1 MTGLGNQCKCPMQ
14 SVDRGALSF
23 FGMANDSSSDRNGV
37 RIDKWLWAARFFK
50 TRSLATEA
58 VNGGKIELNG
68 LRPKPS
74 KDVKVGD
81 QLRIRLGPFIHELTV
96 RGLSDRRGPAAAAAQ
111 LYEESVESIAAREK
125 LREQHRL
132 APVAQYDDGG
142 RPTKKDR
149 RAMSAFEERRRRR
162 GR

>member
-1 MTGLGNQCKCPMQ
+1 
-14 SVDRGALSF
+14 
-23 FGMANDSSSDRNGV
+23 MANDSNSDRDGV

-58 VNGGKIELNG
+58 VNGGKVELNG

-74 KDVKVGD
+74 KEVKVGD
-81 QLRIRLGPFIHELTV
+81 QLRVRLGPFIHELTV
-96 RGLSDRRGPAAAAAQ
+96 RGLSDRRGPATAAALLFHETA
-111 LYEESVESIAAREK
+111 ESVAARDK

-149 RAMSAFEERRRRR
+149 RAMSAFEERQRRR
-162 GR
+162 GG

>member
-1 MTGLGNQCKCPMQ
+1 
-14 SVDRGALSF
+14 
-23 FGMANDSSSDRNGV
+23 MANDSSSDRDGV

-58 VNGGKIELNG
+58 VNGGKVELNG

-74 KDVKVGD
+74 KEVKIGD
-81 QLRIRLGPFIHELTV
+81 QLRVRLGPFIHELTI
-96 RGLSDRRGPAAAAAQ
+96 RALSDRRGPATAAAVLFQETA
-111 LYEESVESIAAREK
+111 ESIAAREK

-149 RAMSAFEERRRRR
+149 RAMSAFEERQRRR
-162 GR
+162 GG

>member
-1 MTGLGNQCKCPMQ
+1 MAKEATPGQGA
-14 SVDRGALSF
+14 SVRL
-23 FGMANDSSSDRNGV
+23 
-37 RIDKWLWAARFFK
+37 DKWLWAARFFK

-81 QLRIRLGPFIHELTV
+81 QLRVRLGPFIHEITV
-96 RGLSDRRGPAAAAAQ
+96 RALSERRGPASMAA
-111 LYEESVESIAAREK
+111 LLFEESPDSVAARER

-132 APVAQYDDGG
+132 APVAQYEDRG

-149 RAMSAFEERRRRR
+149 RAMSAFEERQRRR
-162 GR
+162 GG

>member
-1 MTGLGNQCKCPMQ
+1 
-14 SVDRGALSF
+14 
-23 FGMANDSSSDRNGV
+23 MANDSSSDRDGV

-58 VNGGKIELNG
+58 VNGGKVELNG

-74 KDVKVGD
+74 KEVKIGD
-81 QLRIRLGPFIHELTV
+81 QLRVRLGPFIHELTI
-96 RGLSDRRGPAAAAAQ
+96 RALSDRRGPATAAALLFQETA
-111 LYEESVESIAAREK
+111 ESIAAREK

-149 RAMSAFEERRRRR
+149 RSMSAFEERQRRR
-162 GR
+162 GG

>member
-1 MTGLGNQCKCPMQ
+1 
-14 SVDRGALSF
+14 
-23 FGMANDSSSDRNGV
+23 MARDNDSPDSV

-58 VNGGKIELNG
+58 VNGGKVELNG

-74 KDVKVGD
+74 KVVKVGD
-81 QLRIRLGPFIHELTV
+81 QIRIRVGPFVHALTV
-96 RGLSDRRGPAAAAAQ
+96 RALSDRRGPAAAAALLFQ
-111 LYEESVESIAAREK
+111 ESAESIAERER

-132 APVAQYDDGG
+132 APTAQYEEGG

-149 RAMSAFEERRRRR
+149 RTMSAFEDRQRRRDR
-162 GR
+162 

>member
-1 MTGLGNQCKCPMQ
+1 
-14 SVDRGALSF
+14 
-23 FGMANDSSSDRNGV
+23 MANSPWASAQPAESV
-37 RIDKWLWAARFFK
+37 RLDKWLWAARFFK

-58 VNGGKIELNG
+58 VNGGKVELNG

-81 QLRIRLGPFIHELTV
+81 QLRLRIGPFVHAITV
-96 RGLSDRRGPAAAAAQ
+96 RALGERRGPAAAAA
-111 LYEESVESIAAREK
+111 LLFEEDPESIAARER

-132 APVAQYDDGG
+132 APVAQYEEGG

-149 RAMSAFEERRRRR
+149 RAMSDFEDRQRRRDR
-162 GR
+162 

>member
-1 MTGLGNQCKCPMQ
+1 MPNPTSPHGEE
-14 SVDRGALSF
+14 SVRL
-23 FGMANDSSSDRNGV
+23 
-37 RIDKWLWAARFFK
+37 DKWLWAARFFK

-81 QLRIRLGPFIHELTV
+81 QLRIRLGPFVHELTV
-96 RGLSDRRGPAAAAAQ
+96 RALGERRGPAAAAA
-111 LYEESVESIAAREK
+111 LLFEETPESIAARER

-132 APVAQYDDGG
+132 APVAQYEEGG

-149 RAMSAFEERRRRR
+149 RAMSDFEERQRRR

>member
-1 MTGLGNQCKCPMQ
+1 
-14 SVDRGALSF
+14 
-23 FGMANDSSSDRNGV
+23 MANDSNSDRYGV

-58 VNGGKIELNG
+58 VNGGKVELNG

-74 KDVKVGD
+74 KEVKVGD
-81 QLRIRLGPFIHELTV
+81 QLRVRLGPFIHELTV
-96 RGLSDRRGPAAAAAQ
+96 RALSDRRGPATAAALLFQETA
-111 LYEESVESIAAREK
+111 ESVAAREK

-149 RAMSAFEERRRRR
+149 RAMSAFEERQRRR
-162 GR
+162 GG

>member
-1 MTGLGNQCKCPMQ
+1 
-14 SVDRGALSF
+14 
-23 FGMANDSSSDRNGV
+23 MANDSSSDRDGV

-58 VNGGKIELNG
+58 VNGGKVELNG

-74 KDVKVGD
+74 KEVKIGD
-81 QLRIRLGPFIHELTV
+81 QLRVRLGPFIHQLTI
-96 RGLSDRRGPAAAAAQ
+96 RALSDRRGPATAAALLFQETA
-111 LYEESVESIAAREK
+111 ESIAAREK

-149 RAMSAFEERRRRR
+149 RSMSAFEERQRRR
-162 GR
+162 GG

>member
-1 MTGLGNQCKCPMQ
+1 
-14 SVDRGALSF
+14 
-23 FGMANDSSSDRNGV
+23 MANDSSTDRDSV

-58 VNGGKIELNG
+58 VNGGKVELNG
-68 LRPKPS
+68 LRPKAS
-74 KDVKVGD
+74 KDVRVGD
-81 QLRIRLGPFIHELTV
+81 QLRVRLGAFIHELTV
-96 RGLSDRRGPAAAAAQ
+96 RALSDRRGPAAAAA
-111 LYEESVESIAAREK
+111 LLFEESADSIAAREK

-149 RAMSAFEERRRRR
+149 RAMSAFEERQRRR
-162 GR
+162 GG

>member
-1 MTGLGNQCKCPMQ
+1 
-14 SVDRGALSF
+14 
-23 FGMANDSSSDRNGV
+23 MANDSSSDRDGV

-58 VNGGKIELNG
+58 VNGGKVELNG

-74 KDVKVGD
+74 KEVKIGD
-81 QLRIRLGPFIHELTV
+81 QLRVRLGPFIHQLTI
-96 RGLSDRRGPAAAAAQ
+96 RALSDRRGPATAAALLFQETA
-111 LYEESVESIAAREK
+111 ESIAAREK

-149 RAMSAFEERRRRR
+149 RAMSAFEERQRRR
-162 GR
+162 GG